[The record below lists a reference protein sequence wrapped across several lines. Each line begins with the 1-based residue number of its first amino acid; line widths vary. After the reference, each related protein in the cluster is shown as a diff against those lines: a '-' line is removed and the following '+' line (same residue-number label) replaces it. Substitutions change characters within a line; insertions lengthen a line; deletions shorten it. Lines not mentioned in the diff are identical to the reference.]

1 MTTKE
6 IVNPHRIEIIEQNE
20 KLLVSSL
27 EIACHFGKQHRNVI
41 RAIRRII
48 RDCPAEKFSLL
59 NFEQRTH
66 LNDRNQKQPMYLLT
80 RDGFVLLTM
89 GFTGKEAFGWKVKY
103 IEAFNAME
111 AEIQKDR
118 QWVSGL
124 SESLERICPTPC
136 REETSVRNQRAI
148 KLLRAMAAYWALLEE
163 MPQETAEKA
172 VCAVG
177 MLRELDDFDFDKHLL
192 DPMYSFLEQ
201 VIARPSS
208 KDNRPATEQQID
220 TIEHLLDACAQYK
233 YSRDRNV
240 YDLLKCEYGITTE
253 DILKSNAG
261 QARRIAGLAYNL
273 LCRHETLTMVIDKIK
288 SRAGDAIRKNQKE
301 RKP

>member
-1 MTTKE
+1 MKE
-6 IVNPHRIEIIEQNE
+6 IEKRAQAPVVEVQNGQP
-20 KLLVSSL
+20 VTTTL
-27 EIACHFGKQHRNVI
+27 EVARYFGKRHKNVLQ
-41 RAIRRII
+41 AIETLLPQLPEINR
-48 RDCPAEKFSLL
+48 L
-59 NFEQRTH
+59 NF
-66 LNDRNQKQPMYLLT
+66 QPVDYTDAKGENRPTYLLT
-80 RDGFVLLTM
+80 RDGFILLAM
-89 GFTGKEAFGWKVKY
+89 GFTGQKALQFKVAY
-103 IEAFNAME
+103 IDAFNAME

-124 SESLERICPTPC
+124 SESLERICPTPV
-136 REETSVRNQRAI
+136 REETTVRNQRAV
-148 KLLRAMAAYWALLEE
+148 KLLRAMAAYWALLED

-192 DPMYSFLEQ
+192 DPMYCFLEQ

-208 KDNRPATEQQID
+208 KDGRPATEQQID

-288 SRAGDAIRKNQKE
+288 SRAGDAIRKNQIE